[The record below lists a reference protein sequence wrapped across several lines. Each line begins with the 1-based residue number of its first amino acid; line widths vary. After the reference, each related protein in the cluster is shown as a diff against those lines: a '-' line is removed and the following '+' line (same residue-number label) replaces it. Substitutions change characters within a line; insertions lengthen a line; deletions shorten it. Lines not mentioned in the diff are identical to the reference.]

1 MQSEDVLVRDRFRE
15 CKHSALIVVH
25 ALIGSDLDP
34 AFDNVDFV
42 VLELLD
48 DPDDL
53 CEKPIIVALL
63 ISKVPTRGPE

>member
-1 MQSEDVLVRDRFRE
+1 M
-15 CKHSALIVVH
+15 IVVH
-25 ALIGSDLDP
+25 AFIGSDLDP

-53 CEKPIIVALL
+53 REKPIIVALL
-63 ISKVPTRGPE
+63 ISKVPPIP